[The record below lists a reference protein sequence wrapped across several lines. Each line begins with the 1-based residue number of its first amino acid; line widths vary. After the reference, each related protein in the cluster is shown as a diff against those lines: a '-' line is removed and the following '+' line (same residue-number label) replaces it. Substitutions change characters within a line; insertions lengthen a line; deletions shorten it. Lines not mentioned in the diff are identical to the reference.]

1 MMINTE
7 YTVDFWLNLGRF
19 TAILGQSGSGKTTF
33 AYSILGR
40 GQRFCTEESGKVY
53 LNGREQNLEAF
64 LDRVGFVPQDD
75 VLYRDLTVE
84 ETIRFSAGWRLPR
97 ALNASTV
104 DHTIEETLSLLEL
117 QHIQHERIGDVQRR
131 GISGGERKRTSIA
144 MELVAKPS
152 VLVMDEPTSGL
163 DSASA
168 FQLVKLLRNIVN
180 SGVSVV
186 AILHQPS
193 ARIFELLDDVI
204 LMQQG
209 EVAYIGPKENVS
221 QFLRHVGYSVP
232 TSGLSTSEYI
242 VDVLANLEQ
251 STTKPASQV
260 VQGRH
265 LDCVEDISKLVC
277 FNPQDNL
284 THPRLPELWRLYQN
298 SSLHSPAK
306 PAGQRVSL
314 DCEEDNSFQQQ
325 RVPKVGLKQ
334 QLMLWLKQVVLLTLR
349 KGVVVESSVA
359 ISMATCCAFM
369 RSYNDAWSRRPGVN
383 LLLSINI
390 SLLGMLSAL
399 YADDIAPVKRAAAAG
414 MMLNA
419 HEFAVLLVVLA
430 KGYVLCHVFA
440 VSYFTVLWLRT
451 GIWCVETDTLPAHS
465 KVRHL
470 TLE

>member
-1 MMINTE
+1 MWDVI
-7 YTVDFWLNLGRF
+7 GRF

-40 GQRFCTEESGKVY
+40 GQRFCTEEFGKVY

-75 VLYRDLTVE
+75 VLYRDLTVQ
-84 ETIRFSAGWRLPR
+84 ETVEFSAGWRLPR
-97 ALNASTV
+97 TLNESTV
-104 DHTIEETLSLLEL
+104 AHTISETLRLLEL
-117 QHIQHERIGDVQRR
+117 EHVKHERIGDVQRR
-131 GISGGERKRTSIA
+131 GISGGEKKRTSIA

-168 FQLVKLLRNIVN
+168 YKLVKMLRNIVN

-193 ARIFELLDDVI
+193 ARIFELLDDII

-209 EVAYIGPKENVS
+209 EVAYIGPKENVTE
-221 QFLRHVGYSVP
+221 FLTHVGYSLP
-232 TSGLSTSEYI
+232 KAGLSTSEYI

-251 STTKPASQV
+251 AQRGPAPEITANEQLACLEDVSQ
-260 VQGRH
+260 
-265 LDCVEDISKLVC
+265 LVC
-277 FNPQDNL
+277 LNQMDNIS
-284 THPRLPELWRLYQN
+284 HPRLPELWRLYRN
-298 SSLHSPAK
+298 SSLYVNGNTFK
-306 PAGQRVSL
+306 QRFTSG
-314 DCEEDNSFQQQ
+314 CEEEVTFQQN

-334 QLMLWLKQVVLLTLR
+334 QLLLWLYQLIILTWRRGVLVEC
-349 KGVVVESSVA
+349 GVAV
-359 ISMATCCAFM
+359 SMAGCCAFM
-369 RSYNDAWSRRPGVN
+369 RSYNQAWSRRAGVN
-383 LLLSINI
+383 LLLSINV

-414 MMLNA
+414 MLLNA
-419 HEFAVLLVVLA
+419 HEFAVLLVVLG

-451 GIWCVETDTLPAHS
+451 GIWCVETSELPAQR
-465 KVRHL
+465 KVG
-470 TLE
+470 